1 MNAEQPPSQSSR
13 RRFLQSA
20 AAGSVLGFPAIV
32 SAKKASQPKLV
43 MQDLFETTADA
54 AKPSTETEKQTFVKD
69 RRSARDEKRFEK
81 RLLEVAGAVEHSL
94 NMVDHLVHPGL
105 HGGAATRADGRA
117 STVDRQS
124 SK

>member
-1 MNAEQPPSQSSR
+1 MKTVEPP
-13 RRFLQSA
+13 A
-20 AAGSVLGFPAIV
+20 VV

-117 STVDRQS
+117 STVDRRS